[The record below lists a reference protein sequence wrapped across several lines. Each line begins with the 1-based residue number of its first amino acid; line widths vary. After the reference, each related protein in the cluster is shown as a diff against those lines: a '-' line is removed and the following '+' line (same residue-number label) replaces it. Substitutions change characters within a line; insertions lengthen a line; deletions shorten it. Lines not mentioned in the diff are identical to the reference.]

1 MWPEHLLLGSIGKDL
16 ALLHSSSCGR
26 QLLSCFH
33 TPTAR
38 GECCKQRDGWF
49 KQTGLRLSIN
59 NTEPLLNL
67 LFFPFF
73 FFSSQYRWEKNNL
86 PYIFVPLSVFI
97 YIYIYN
103 FFLFIYLFLPLHC
116 GNNRALFMLHT
127 DGPECSK
134 EDNFS
139 LIALVYQGER
149 PYHKIIES

>member
-73 FFSSQYRWEKNNL
+73 FFFPPSIDGKKIIC
-86 PYIFVPLSVFI
+86 PTFLSLYLFS

>member
-73 FFSSQYRWEKNNL
+73 FFFPPSIDGKKIIC
-86 PYIFVPLSVFI
+86 PTFLSLYLFSYI
-97 YIYIYN
+97 YIYII
-103 FFLFIYLFLPLHC
+103 FFYLFIYFYHYIVVTTELYLCCTLMVQSVPKKTTSPLLPLC
-116 GNNRALFMLHT
+116 T
-127 DGPECSK
+127 K
-134 EDNFS
+134 EKG
-139 LIALVYQGER
+139 LII
-149 PYHKIIES
+149 KS